1 VARYLTRLAAPLC
14 VLAAFLGL
22 ASAASAAQRV
32 INSAGPL
39 TSIYLNDDLACQAR
53 HSGDTSNE
61 FFGGTDPGSCGT
73 FIRAGGVT
81 YGPSVGPSPTAY
93 TLVSQS
99 PVTGTG
105 TAANPFKVVTVVN
118 AGSTGLR
125 LTQTDTYVVGLEAYR
140 TDITVRNTSSSP
152 VTAELYHAADC
163 YLQNDDDGFGWRDPA
178 TGGIFCTK
186 NANNSPPAR
195 ILGFDPIS
203 GGNSFQEDYYG
214 SIWDVVD
221 TGTPFGNFCACT
233 TLQDNGAG
241 VSWSL
246 NLPAT
251 GVTTRSLNTVFSPT
265 GDATGS
271 GGGGGGGGTGTG
283 TGTGT
288 APTATAGV
296 APPVAGKSFDA
307 SPAGG
312 KVYFKCRGHSRQ
324 RLTGGVNLP
333 VGCLVDA
340 RKGKVKIISAANG
353 SSTKTKSA
361 IFYEGQF
368 KVREKRSSK
377 PVTELRL
384 AGKLAGCSHKSAKSS
399 DVRDARRRRRG
410 RRLWGRGR
418 GRFRSRGRRS
428 AASVRGTT
436 WFVQDRC
443 DGSTLTKVRKG
454 KVKVRD
460 FVKHKTITLKKGQS
474 YVAKP
479 RKRR

>member
-1 VARYLTRLAAPLC
+1 

-32 INSAGPL
+32 ITSSGPL

-53 HSGDTSNE
+53 HSGDTANE

-81 YGPSVGPSPTAY
+81 YGPSVGASATPY

-99 PVTGTG
+99 PVTGAGTG
-105 TAANPFKVVTVVN
+105 ADPFKVVTVVD

-125 LTQTDTYVVGLEAYR
+125 LTQTDTYVVGRESYR
-140 TDITVRNTSSSP
+140 TDIQVRNTSASP
-152 VTAELYHAADC
+152 VSAELYHAADC
-163 YLQNDDDGFGWRDPA
+163 YLQNDDDGYGWHDLA

-186 NANNSPPAR
+186 NANNTPPAR

-203 GGNSFQEDYYG
+203 AANAYQEDYYG
-214 SIWDVVD
+214 TIWSVV
-221 TGTPFGNFCACT
+221 GSGSPFTNFCACT
-233 TLQDNGAG
+233 TVQDNGAG

-246 NLPAT
+246 SVPGT
-251 GVTTRSLNTVFSPT
+251 GVATRSLNTVFSPS
-265 GDATGS
+265 GDAT
-271 GGGGGGGGTGTG
+271 GGGGGGTVGGGGGTVG
-283 TGTGT
+283 GGGG
-288 APTATAGV
+288 PTASGPTGP

-307 SPAGG
+307 APAGG
-312 KVYFKCRGHSRQ
+312 TVYFKCKGQKKQ
-324 RLTGGVNLP
+324 RLTDAVNLP
-333 VGCLVDA
+333 VGCLLDA
-340 RKGKVKIISAANG
+340 RKGKVRIIAAANR
-353 SSTKTKSA
+353 SSTKTKSSL
-361 IFYEGQF
+361 FYDGQF
-368 KVREKRSSK
+368 RVREKRSSK

-384 AGKLAGCSHKSAKSS
+384 AGKLEGCARTSATSGQ
-399 DVRDARRRRRG
+399 VRDARRRRRRG

-418 GRFRSRGRRS
+418 GRFRTRGRRS

-436 WFVQDRC
+436 WLVQDRC

-460 FVKHKTITLKKGQS
+460 FVRHKTVTLRKGQT

-479 RKRR
+479 KRKRR